1 MKRKVLREMI
11 TKFMLYSTGSKNT
24 VELLKVLI
32 VKHSIRSKGAVEV
45 GYINVKNYGRL
56 EICCIPQILV
66 CAS

>member
-1 MKRKVLREMI
+1 MKKKVLREMI
-11 TKFMLYSTGSKNT
+11 TKSMLYSTKNT

-32 VKHSIRSKGAVEV
+32 IKPSIRFKGAVEV

-56 EICCIPQILV
+56 ENCCIPQILV